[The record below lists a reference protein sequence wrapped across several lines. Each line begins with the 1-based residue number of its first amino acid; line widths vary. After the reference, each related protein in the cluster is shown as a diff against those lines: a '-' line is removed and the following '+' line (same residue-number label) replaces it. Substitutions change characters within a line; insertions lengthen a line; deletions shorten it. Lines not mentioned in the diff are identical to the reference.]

1 MSRSPNGRLVRLAG
15 MNRSARQ
22 GRCGCRLCHEAG
34 AAPTSPHGGVAPPPV
49 SAAAMLPEGPGLLPL
64 VRNLGLAALTTL
76 FVPGLVQAQT
86 MEDRARTAA
95 EASRSKTSDSDTLQR
110 NYVTPGLAGQPI
122 STIDNS
128 RSFSA
133 NLACQKTATLM
144 EVLIQPSA
152 TGDIGSVQIARDTD
166 LDGSVDSRTTLAVAV
181 SGICANGVIACQ
193 PGTWTQCHY
202 YRWDTDAARALK
214 LTEVDMTDLAGC
226 YCVNNSCGTNLAW
239 GNLPS
244 VLKDLGGGMIGALTT
259 ADPRIG
265 VAQALIDGPVIRY
278 VGAQSTACTS
288 NPSLTQTAYRANP
301 TALAGDAFAA
311 STTNSVFEALSGSSA
326 GLGRAEITRH
336 CTIERQVNVLKPE
349 VDAIVSRNAGG
360 YATVR
365 SGNVVDFYM
374 GSPADNSLN
383 AGSCSLFDYH
393 MTLHVS
399 DPTLITN
406 ARLSQWFADDWGQ
419 VRIDGSLVASGPSPW
434 TSTGL
439 PPGACEMNK
448 TFTATPNLDLK
459 PWFTKGDHDI
469 WVRVA
474 VAKGGETFAQVHV
487 AVTDA
492 CQTSEQLV
500 DACAPLAADAKC
512 RLDSEEVDD
521 VQTFRNGVG
530 TGLRPLPHTA
540 ILGTAACPVQITRD
554 FFLRDRSYKCAVD
567 SNALPEPDLSRGAYI
582 IDHSTET
589 LIADQVR
596 LPDGSTQASTRLFAM
611 PDRGSVNACES
622 VCKTRAPKVNTGASP
637 AGVVGTQQND
647 PAGYD
652 TFYHSCTT
660 DNVCP
665 ADDGEEIVSACGC
678 LDDFPEAVVVMQTVR
693 LAGADLVCT
702 AASR

>member
-1 MSRSPNGRLVRLAG
+1 MSRSPNGRLVCIAG
-15 MNRSARQ
+15 LSRSARQ

-34 AAPTSPHGGVAPPPV
+34 AAPASPHGGVAPPPV
-49 SAAAMLPEGPGLLPL
+49 SAAATLPERSGSPL
-64 VRNLGLAALTTL
+64 VRTLQAAALTILFLPGLAA
-76 FVPGLVQAQT
+76 AQT
-86 MEDRARTAA
+86 VEDRARAA
-95 EASRSKTSDSDTLQR
+95 AQASRAKTSDSDTLQR
-110 NYVTPGLAGQPI
+110 TYVTPGLAGQPI
-122 STIDNS
+122 ATIDNS

-166 LDGSVDSRTTLAVAV
+166 LDGSIDSRTSLPVAV

-193 PGTWTQCHY
+193 PGAWTQCHY
-202 YRWDTDAARALK
+202 FRWDVDAARALK

-226 YCVNNSCGTNLAW
+226 YCVNNSCGTNLVW

-288 NPSLTQTAYRANP
+288 DPSLTQTAYRSNP
-301 TALAGDAFAA
+301 AALAGDAVAA
-311 STTNSVFEALSGSSA
+311 STTNSVFQALSGSAA

-360 YATVR
+360 YSTVR
-365 SGNVVDFYM
+365 ARNVVDFYL
-374 GSPADNSLN
+374 GSPADNSLS
-383 AGSCSLFDYH
+383 AASCSLFDYH

-399 DPTLITN
+399 DPALITD
-406 ARLSQWFADDWGQ
+406 ARLAQWFADDWGQ
-419 VRIDGSLVASGPSPW
+419 VRIDGTLVASGPSAW

-439 PPGACEMNK
+439 PPGACEMSR
-448 TFTATPNLDLK
+448 TFYASPNLDLK

-469 WVRVA
+469 WVRAA
-474 VAKGGETFAQVHV
+474 VARAGETFARIHV
-487 AVTDA
+487 EVNDA

-500 DACAPLAADAKC
+500 DACAPLSADAKC
-512 RLDSEEVDD
+512 RLDSEQVDD

-530 TGLRPLPHTA
+530 TGLRPLAHTRV
-540 ILGTAACPVQITRD
+540 LGTAACPVQLTRD
-554 FFLRDRSYKCAVD
+554 FFLRDRSYKCAID

-596 LPDGSTQASTRLFAM
+596 LPDGGTHFSTRPFAM
-611 PDRGSVNACES
+611 PDRGSVNACEP
-622 VCKTRAPKVNTGASP
+622 VCKTRAPKVNTGAAP
-637 AGVVGTQQND
+637 AGVVGAQQND

-652 TFYHSCTT
+652 IFYHSCSS

-665 ADDGEEIVSACGC
+665 TGDGEEIVSACGC
-678 LDDFPEAVVVMQTVR
+678 LDDFPEAVVMMQTVR